1 MYALWSISELGLHC
15 LLEEEGGYAMSWK
28 TTQLITVVSVLVL
41 AACSKPEPEAVSE
54 PPPEEEAA
62 AAAESLPEPVVE
74 KAATNDPTVADPDR
88 YTAEFENDAVRIVR
102 IRYGAGEE
110 SVMHHHPNSVA
121 VFVTDTVGQMTTPDG
136 SIVEFSAAAGDAVFN
151 PAGDHLPRN
160 TSDSAWEVVEVE
172 LKQRDSGQ
180 AESTAQHASVV
191 DPEHYTVEFENEA
204 VCIVRIKYDAG
215 EESVMH
221 HHPDS
226 VAVFLTD
233 HLVEM
238 TMADG
243 STEEISAKAGDAI
256 FIPGGE
262 HLPRNISDLAWEL
275 VLVELKQ

>member
-1 MYALWSISELGLHC
+1 
-15 LLEEEGGYAMSWK
+15 MSWK
-28 TTQLITVVSVLVL
+28 HTQVIAVVSVLFL
-41 AACSKPEPEAVSE
+41 SACSKSEPEAVSE
-54 PPPEEEAA
+54 PPPDEKAA
-62 AAAESLPEPVVE
+62 AAAESAPEPVVE
-74 KAATNDPTVADPDR
+74 KATSSDPTVADPDR

-121 VFVTDTVGQMTTPDG
+121 VFITDTVGQMTTPDG

-160 TSDSAWEVVEVE
+160 TSDAAWEVVEVE
-172 LKQRDSGQ
+172 LKQRESVQ
-180 AESTAQHASVV
+180 AGASAPHASVV
-191 DPEHYTVEFENEA
+191 DPEHYAVEFENEA
-204 VCIVRIKYDAG
+204 VCIVRIKYGAG

-238 TMADG
+238 KMPDG
-243 STEEISAKAGDAI
+243 STEEISAKAGDAM

-262 HLPRNISDLAWEL
+262 HLPRNISDSAWEL
-275 VLVELKQ
+275 VLIELKQ